1 MERAEF
7 TCELIHL
14 ASKNTDLPGP
24 IIVFPSTASCVE
36 DIVCALVLPE
46 QLTAVNVNPE
56 VNQQPLV
63 SIIIPCYNG
72 AAYLEEALL
81 SALAQSYAE
90 VEVLVVDD
98 GSTDASPEITQRFPV
113 RYIRQ
118 QNRGKS
124 EARNLGIKECN
135 GAYILFLDADDRL
148 KPQAIESGLRAME
161 RHPDCAFAVGDHV
174 FISGDGSYL
183 SPSKK
188 VATLHSHYEAL
199 LTSNFIEM
207 ISSVLFR
214 RSIFDELGGFD
225 RNLSVAE
232 DYELYLRIARVRPV
246 CSHSTVVA
254 EYRKHKGNISL
265 NSELMLTTTLL
276 VLSGQA
282 KYVGN
287 DAGRRRAFRKGL
299 RSWRRQ
305 YGRQLASELAACF
318 STMVP
323 DQRRRKLRLLADH
336 YPQGLAI
343 LFLLRMLPSLGRH
356 QPASYSTPK
365 VSLWDRS
372 GAVLHQQ
379 LISNLVVTQEEA
391 GRTPTRLSR

>member
-1 MERAEF
+1 MRTERAEF
-7 TCELIHL
+7 TCGLIHL
-14 ASKNTDLPGP
+14 TFKKTDLLGP
-24 IIVFPSTASCVE
+24 IIVSPHPPLTCVE

-46 QLTAVNVNPE
+46 QLIVDNVNPE

-81 SALAQSYAE
+81 SALAQSYAK

-98 GSTDASPEITQRFPV
+98 GSTDCSPEIAQRFPV

-124 EARNLGIKECN
+124 EARNLGIQECN
-135 GAYILFLDADDRL
+135 GAYIVFLDADDRL

-188 VATLHSHYEAL
+188 VAPLHSHYEAL

-207 ISSVLFR
+207 ISSVLFC

-225 RNLSVAE
+225 RNLPVAE
-232 DYELYLRIARVRPV
+232 DYELYLRVARVRRG
-246 CSHSTVVA
+246 CSHPAVVA
-254 EYRKHKGNISL
+254 EYRKHKENISL

-287 DAGRRRAFRKGL
+287 DASRRRAFLKGL

-305 YGRQLASELAACF
+305 YGRQLAAELATCF
-318 STMVP
+318 SSMVAH
-323 DQRRRKLRLLADH
+323 QKRRKLRLLADH
-336 YPQGLAI
+336 YPQGLVI
-343 LFLLRMLPSLGRH
+343 LCLLRILPSLSRH
-356 QPASYSTPK
+356 QPASYSPPK
-365 VSLWDRS
+365 VSLW
-372 GAVLHQQ
+372 GC
-379 LISNLVVTQEEA
+379 
-391 GRTPTRLSR
+391 